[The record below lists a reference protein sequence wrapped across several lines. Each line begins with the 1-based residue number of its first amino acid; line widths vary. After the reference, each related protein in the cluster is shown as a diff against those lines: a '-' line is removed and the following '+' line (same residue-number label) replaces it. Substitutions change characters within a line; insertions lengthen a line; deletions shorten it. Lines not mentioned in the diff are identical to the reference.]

1 MPGGRRGR
9 PARTEPA
16 EPTGYRVTTARRRLL
31 QLAMAFTGERTMQ
44 AVLDQAVDHWLDHL
58 RRERR
63 GFAAAADE
71 VLLDEAP
78 DGGG

>member
-1 MPGGRRGR
+1 
-9 PARTEPA
+9 
-16 EPTGYRVTTARRRLL
+16 
-31 QLAMAFTGERTMQ
+31 MAFTGERTMQ